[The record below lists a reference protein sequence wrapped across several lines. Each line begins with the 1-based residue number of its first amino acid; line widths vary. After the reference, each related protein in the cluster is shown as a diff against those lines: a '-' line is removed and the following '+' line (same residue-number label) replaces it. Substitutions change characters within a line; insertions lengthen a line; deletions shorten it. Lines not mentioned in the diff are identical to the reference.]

1 MLSGRLIRLIEDH
14 QEQIATNVIREIRRR
29 PDLAAMRRLA
39 DAELRERSQEI
50 LENLGHWLSIGQEEE
65 IAQVYQRVGKSRFE
79 QGIPLHESVRALAI
93 IK

>member
-79 QGIPLHESVRALAI
+79 QGIP
-93 IK
+93 